1 MYEAYAQLLL
11 LRQSAD
17 THQEE
22 NILFK
27 SFYVLLCSLL
37 CQLSGSSLAGRETPP
52 DLLIDWL
59 ARAHLSF
66 RVRSI
71 GSEWSVMSRRDDT
84 STSSLFSCIFLIAF
98 VSQASHHQYI
108 EFPMDWTEFFPL
120 QDCTLS
126 HYVHTYN
133 TKDTL
138 PWRGGLG
145 GYQIILPSLFIS
157 PTCIFFLFELQA
169 SLSAERA
176 LSAFHY
182 LLHRLF

>member
-1 MYEAYAQLLL
+1 MPKQPI
-11 LRQSAD
+11 

-37 CQLSGSSLAGRETPP
+37 CQLSGSSLAVRETPP

-138 PWRGGLG
+138 PWRGGL
-145 GYQIILPSLFIS
+145 QNHSTLFIIHFS
-157 PTCIFFLFELQA
+157 DLHFLFV
-169 SLSAERA
+169 
-176 LSAFHY
+176 
-182 LLHRLF
+182 